1 MMWNKMKE
9 HIQFL
14 PAGGAAEAMAE
25 DIIHAM
31 AEEHVPEMISVDRD
45 DVTRLLSR
53 PGTMRCFQKN
63 AFWSGDS
70 RKEALEELYV
80 ELERTAA
87 AGRAEYGS
95 CLRILLRI
103 DACMDI
109 GLEEIEGCVQ
119 AMTGKNPQQD
129 AIIVQMQVSGGGSDR
144 FLKVRGLLGAWDSGD

>member
-31 AEEHVPEMISVDRD
+31 VEEHIPELISADPG
-45 DVTRLLSR
+45 DVMQLLRR
-53 PGTMRCFQKN
+53 PGTMLCFQKN
-63 AFWSGDS
+63 AFWSG
-70 RKEALEELYV
+70 RPRREALKELYI

-119 AMTGKNPQQD
+119 AMTRQQD
-129 AIIVQMQVSGGGSDR
+129 AIAVQVRMGGGGSDG
-144 FLKVRGLLGAWDSGD
+144 FLKVRGLLGAWDNGD